1 MIRGIKSRKHPALP
15 GMLSAA
21 LLFVKLEH
29 ELLADFQ
36 LLDDRAVALDIDF
49 LEVIK
54 QGFALAYEKNER
66 TLGALVFGL
75 LLEVLCQVLNTE
87 CKQSNLTF
95 WRPGVSI

>member
-1 MIRGIKSRKHPALP
+1 MIYRKVDHYSFIIIHSSFHYGGSTGNAKTGFMFRGIKSRKHPALP

-21 LLFVKLEH
+21 LLFVKLVH

-54 QGFALAYEKNER
+54 QGFALTYQKN
-66 TLGALVFGL
+66 
-75 LLEVLCQVLNTE
+75 Q
-87 CKQSNLTF
+87 
-95 WRPGVSI
+95 